1 MGVTVRDALKG
12 GKSGSRSADLQKLYQ
27 NYQVWCK
34 QISVLVQALRA
45 HQQSLLHIEKTRT
58 AVSLLIIFCRDRVSK
73 RNSPWSR
80 DDDRRMTTDEDV
92 E

>member
-34 QISVLVQALRA
+34 QISALVQALRA

-58 AVSLLIIFCRDRVSK
+58 AVSFLMFLSGPSIQAQLSVDS
-73 RNSPWSR
+73 
-80 DDDRRMTTDEDV
+80 E
-92 E
+92 